1 MENQIIE
8 KVGLLPLDQ
17 QKQVLDFIEFLL
29 EKYLDKTLEEIQE
42 IPQNLAI
49 SDTLKAYLD
58 KRLEEIK
65 TEKRFSIEQIESLF
79 NEKYPQKN
87 V

>member
-8 KVGLLPLDQ
+8 KVRLLPPAQ